1 MITNSICQ
9 SQSPEKLNLSKIE
22 EQNMKI
28 KALPR
33 MNLKRTYLVTFF
45 LLSLILSLNTFASA
59 QPPQLSLADI
69 LIALRSKKVTLIE
82 RNKILTDAVR
92 ERGITFGLT
101 AEIEKELAN
110 TGADKELVD
119 AIRQK
124 SPQIKPVEQVKAT
137 VAATPAPTPV
147 PSPTP
152 PDFAFYQKRAVS
164 YIVKG
169 EYDLAVADY
178 SKVIELKPDDA
189 STYLNRGLA
198 FYNKKSYDLAI
209 ADYNKVIELNP
220 KEAQAYLNRGE
231 SHEKLGNTQKA
242 ISDYQ
247 KAVDLDAG
255 NELAKAYLQRLKD
268 EQAKLAQPTT
278 PPNTQTTQTTQN
290 KETAVTK
297 EASKT
302 PQTVEIGQL
311 NALAVNLV
319 KPSYPEIARK
329 TNVVGTVT
337 VQVTLDEEGKV
348 VSAKAIEGP
357 SILRSTAEDAARKSK
372 FKSAMSG
379 DKPIKATGYILYNFK
394 AN

>member
-1 MITNSICQ
+1 LPVIQLKKSK
-9 SQSPEKLNLSKIE
+9 PLYRKLRNK
-22 EQNMKI
+22 NMKI
-28 KALPR
+28 ASLPR
-33 MNLKRTYLVTFF
+33 MNLKRLYLAPIF
-45 LLSLILSLNTFASA
+45 LLSLILSLSTFSNA

-69 LIALRSKKVTLIE
+69 LIALRSKKVTLVE

-92 ERGITFGLT
+92 ERGITFALSP
-101 AEIEKELAN
+101 EIEKELAN
-110 TGADKELVD
+110 TGADKALVD

-124 SPQIKPVEQVKAT
+124 TPQIKQVSLPQTQPTA
-137 VAATPAPTPV
+137 AATPAPVPV
-147 PSPTP
+147 ASPTP
-152 PDFAFYQKRAVS
+152 PDFTFYQKRAVG

-220 KEAQAYLNRGE
+220 KETLAYLHRGE
-231 SHEKLGNTQKA
+231 THEKLGNSQKA

-247 KAVDLDAG
+247 KVVDLDAS
-255 NELAKAYLQRLKD
+255 NELAKAYLQRLQA
-268 EQAKLAQPTT
+268 EQAKLTQPATT
-278 PPNTQTTQTTQN
+278 NTQAPQN
-290 KETAVTK
+290 KETTKVT
-297 EASKT
+297 EPSKT
-302 PQTVEIGQL
+302 PQIVEMGQL

-319 KPSYPEIARK
+319 KPVYPEIARK
-329 TNVVGTVT
+329 TNVAGTVT
-337 VQVTLDEEGKV
+337 VQISLDEEGKV
-348 VSAKAIEGP
+348 VSAKATEGP
-357 SILRSTAEDAARKSK
+357 AMLRSTAEDAARKSK

-379 DKPIKATGYILYNFK
+379 DKPIKATGFILYNFK

>member
-1 MITNSICQ
+1 
-9 SQSPEKLNLSKIE
+9 
-22 EQNMKI
+22 MKI

-45 LLSLILSLNTFASA
+45 LLSLILSLNTFANA

-69 LIALRSKKVTLIE
+69 LIALRSKKVTLVE
-82 RNKILTDAVR
+82 RNKILTDAVK

-110 TGADKELVD
+110 TGADRELVD

-124 SPQIKPVEQVKAT
+124 SPQIKQVEQVKAAP
-137 VAATPAPTPV
+137 VNTPAPIPV
-147 PSPTP
+147 ASPTP
-152 PDFAFYQKRAVS
+152 PDFTFYQKRAVS

-278 PPNTQTTQTTQN
+278 QPTTPQNTQTTQN
-290 KETAVTK
+290 KETIATK
-297 EASKT
+297 EPSKT

-329 TNVVGTVT
+329 TNVAGTVT